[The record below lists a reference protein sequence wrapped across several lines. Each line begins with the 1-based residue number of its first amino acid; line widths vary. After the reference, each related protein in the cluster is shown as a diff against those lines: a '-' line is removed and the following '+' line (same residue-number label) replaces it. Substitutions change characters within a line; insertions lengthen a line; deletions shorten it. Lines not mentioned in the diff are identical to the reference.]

1 MFEKE
6 LDRAKKQVV
15 TLLSASEQFVTL
27 QSILSNDRLHKA
39 YKTFFG
45 AEAGWWVYEE
55 RQYRTGNPRFDVT
68 DAGQRET
75 LAKLDEL
82 YVRTARFNA
91 EHLNSTIDGATKT
104 RLNFLCRPRTTLKWF
119 VYRGEPTKPLNEINL
134 RLDFL
139 HDYQYLTDGIRDWIR
154 EKVSQGGSKADLL
167 SVVEFEKIV
176 TDLDNDAILDLSQAE
191 FVELLDPI
199 FEFFEENNPDLLP
212 ETVPTEAVVIF
223 LDDKGAIPLSQAL
236 EQELYN
242 SELKY
247 LTRKRFLEIVDRVIA
262 EIEASGVVPG
272 QPAVQP
278 APEPQVAQAP
288 NPETIGLETTEPES
302 IEPESIEPE
311 SVEPLPGQVL
321 EPVEADSAVVESRI
335 SHLHTLIDKAHREKM
350 TKKLFSKDEHLY
362 NELIEGVCRAR
373 NWKEAAAEL
382 DRGYAKRGIQPNS
395 AMAMELAQALHRV
408 YL

>member
-55 RQYRTGNPRFDVT
+55 RQYRSGNPRFDVT

-91 EHLNSTIDGATKT
+91 EHLSSTIEGATKT

-139 HDYQYLTDGIRDWIR
+139 HDYQYLTDGIRNWIR
-154 EKVSQGGSKADLL
+154 EKTSQGEAQADLL

-278 APEPQVAQAP
+278 TPELQVPQAP
-288 NPETIGLETTEPES
+288 DPETTESET
-302 IEPESIEPE
+302 IEPAAVESMQGQALE
-311 SVEPLPGQVL
+311 SVES
-321 EPVEADSAVVESRI
+321 DSAVIESRI
-335 SHLHTLIDKAHREKM
+335 NHLHTLIDKAHREKM
-350 TKKLFSKDEHLY
+350 TKKLFNKDEHLY